1 LGLGVQS
8 VSLYWFKSFDYHN
21 VSAKCK
27 YGAEAA
33 SYSYLT
39 MLLITTSLQKLAGMA
54 GVDVY
59 SPVSHTLYNPA
70 DVIAKVKKNLLSCG
84 ELLDNVFVVIIWC
97 SLVVLGMHSGGHNL
111 NDCCK

>member
-1 LGLGVQS
+1 MGLGVQS

-59 SPVSHTLYNPA
+59 SPVSHTLYNPP
-70 DVIAKVKKNLLSCG
+70 DVIAKVKKKP
-84 ELLDNVFVVIIWC
+84 FVLW
-97 SLVVLGMHSGGHNL
+97 
-111 NDCCK
+111 

>member
-1 LGLGVQS
+1 MWILGLGVQS

-21 VSAKCK
+21 VSAECK

-39 MLLITTSLQKLAGMA
+39 MLLISMSLQKLAGMA

-70 DVIAKVKKNLLSCG
+70 DVIAKVKKKPFVLWWAAW
-84 ELLDNVFVVIIWC
+84 NVFVVII
-97 SLVVLGMHSGGHNL
+97 
-111 NDCCK
+111 